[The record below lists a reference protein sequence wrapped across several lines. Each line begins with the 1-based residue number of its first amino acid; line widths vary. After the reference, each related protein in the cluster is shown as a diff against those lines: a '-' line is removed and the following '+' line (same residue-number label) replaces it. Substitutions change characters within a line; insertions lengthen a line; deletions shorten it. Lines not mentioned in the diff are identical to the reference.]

1 MRLVLFFF
9 LLSFSLFTKSQN
21 IENFYSTDG
30 LVSDFITCIDTDNSG
45 NIWIGTNNGVSYFDG
60 ISFTNYNVSDGII
73 DNNILSI
80 KCGINNEVYV
90 GTNFGLSVYNGS
102 NWLSYDMLS
111 GISDNKIVNIDI
123 NQSGDVWCSHANFS
137 SGVSVFDGTSWSVIN
152 PGNFIL
158 SCDFDDL
165 ENAWFASLLD
175 GVIVESAN
183 NNFLN
188 INTNNS
194 NLISN
199 GITDILID
207 QYNRKWVGTNSG
219 LSVFDNNNNFIENHT
234 IMYSLPPPDTLN
246 PVVEIDIDSW
256 NRIWVTIYVGYL
268 AEGGVAFYNGSIW
281 QDFDIS
287 DGVAGPNVTC
297 LKVDYNNNVWVGTS
311 TGLSKIT
318 PLPSNSLIFEQNKKH
333 KVFPNPAKDYA
344 IIYSSTNQK
353 LYITD
358 MYGKKVSSQIEEFS
372 SHYEINTKSLSAGI
386 YFINLVENNQRTVHR
401 LIVD

>member
-1 MRLVLFFF
+1 MRLVLFFL

-21 IENFYSTDG
+21 IENFYSADG

-45 NIWIGTNNGVSYFDG
+45 NVWIGTNNGVSYFDG

-111 GISDNKIVNIDI
+111 GLSDNKIVNIDI

-137 SGVSVFDGTSWSVIN
+137 SGVSVFNGASWSVIN

-175 GVIVESAN
+175 GVIVENSN
-183 NNFLN
+183 NNFSN

-199 GITDILID
+199 GITDI
-207 QYNRKWVGTNSG
+207 
-219 LSVFDNNNNFIENHT
+219 FFIESGN
-234 IMYSLPPPDTLN
+234 DTYQYMSGKFKKVQFFLF
-246 PVVEIDIDSW
+246 I
-256 NRIWVTIYVGYL
+256 
-268 AEGGVAFYNGSIW
+268 SI
-281 QDFDIS
+281 F
-287 DGVAGPNVTC
+287 
-297 LKVDYNNNVWVGTS
+297 
-311 TGLSKIT
+311 
-318 PLPSNSLIFEQNKKH
+318 
-333 KVFPNPAKDYA
+333 
-344 IIYSSTNQK
+344 SSTN
-353 LYITD
+353 I
-358 MYGKKVSSQIEEFS
+358 F
-372 SHYEINTKSLSAGI
+372 
-386 YFINLVENNQRTVHR
+386 
-401 LIVD
+401 